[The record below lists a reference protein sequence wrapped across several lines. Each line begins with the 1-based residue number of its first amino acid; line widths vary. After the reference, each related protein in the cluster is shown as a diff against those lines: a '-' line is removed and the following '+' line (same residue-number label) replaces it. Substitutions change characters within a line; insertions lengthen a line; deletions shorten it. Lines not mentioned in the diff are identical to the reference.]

1 MKQHRA
7 IFHRNDWRDFNR
19 KRNIY
24 RCNKLKTYVL
34 EDVLLHNE
42 KVLFDWVREY

>member
-7 IFHRNDWRDFNR
+7 IFIRNDWRDFSR

-24 RCNKLKTYVL
+24 RSNKLKTNAL
-34 EDVLLHNE
+34 EDALPYYE
-42 KVLFDWVREY
+42 KVLFDWVTEY